1 MAAGLYQSAHDL
13 AVVELAPEAVI
24 RQDLELL
31 TSLFERMASY
41 PIDGWYL
48 KGKARP
54 RFLDWSSLFL
64 TLALRPTWI
73 MSTP

>member
-1 MAAGLYQSAHDL
+1 MAAGLHQSAHDL

-48 KGKARP
+48 KGKAR
-54 RFLDWSSLFL
+54 LSLFL
-64 TLALRPTWI
+64 DRSFLLTHVRRPIWI
-73 MSTP
+73 TSTP